1 MDDNGGGQKYQKMSD
16 VIYGQPPNIFLS
28 PEKCLHFPN
37 SWSTSTSTSMI
48 NNFSIFSIFQTQQ
61 QGGAVK
67 YSGPVDVAKSLY
79 REGGMRSIYKGTVA
93 TLLRGKNDLTSQH

>member
-1 MDDNGGGQKYQKMSD
+1 MQPKYKQ
-16 VIYGQPPNIFLS
+16 IFKIVCHTLQTCDLVS
-28 PEKCLHFPN
+28 HKKWLRLCF
-37 SWSTSTSTSMI
+37 STSII

>member
-1 MDDNGGGQKYQKMSD
+1 M
-16 VIYGQPPNIFLS
+16 QPKCKKIFKIVCHTLQTCDLVS
-28 PEKCLHFPN
+28 HKKSLRLGF
-37 SWSTSTSTSMI
+37 STSII